1 MIPLRELSRL
11 TADGH
16 TLIEISR
23 PRGLVADVLRVETST
38 PLFDRPVTVRDEGP
52 GTGESPLGASRLFR
66 MQGVSPADDLQQ
78 LALRPAL
85 GDRLVVDISDGDSPP
100 LESLSFAAVIRQPAL
115 IFAVTEATS
124 GVPTA
129 TLYFGGGR
137 AHRPRYDLGSMPV
150 AAGQTLTGQRA
161 QAAAYLR
168 DPSAASPAWLGEL
181 QSNAAFDGSP
191 ALAFAMRPG
200 ATVDLRLYSHRR
212 PLEITASH
220 DGLSRVQLTPE
231 ELAVARED
239 LADVR
244 IVDGQG
250 QQWPYLM
257 EPRAA
262 KTDVLVSVKGPS
274 GSNPSRYQLQFPVS
288 PMAVD
293 QLTLETEAS
302 FLDRPY
308 RLNATI
314 AADGEKKETP
324 VAAGRLVRRAL
335 DRGPLT
341 IMVPTRRVRS
351 LELLVSDGNEAP
363 LRLASHARV
372 PVPELFVAAPAGR
385 YALIIG
391 NPNDGPPR
399 YELAQVREVV
409 LALDGAPVQPAQL
422 EKNPE
427 YSVRARLQAGN
438 APQKIVLWIVLAAA
452 VATLAFVTL
461 RLARNESL

>member
-1 MIPLRELSRL
+1 M
-11 TADGH
+11 
-16 TLIEISR
+16 
-23 PRGLVADVLRVETST
+23 
-38 PLFDRPVTVRDEGP
+38 
-52 GTGESPLGASRLFR
+52 
-66 MQGVSPADDLQQ
+66 
-78 LALRPAL
+78 
-85 GDRLVVDISDGDSPP
+85 
-100 LESLSFAAVIRQPAL
+100 IRQPAL

-168 DPSAASPAWLGEL
+168 EPSAAGRAWLGEL
-181 QSNAAFDGSP
+181 QNNAAFDGSP

-314 AADGEKKETP
+314 AADGEKKEAP

-341 IMVPTRRVRS
+341 IMVAASVRIQTAVPVRIALKLGSASHCTPISVLLFKVSSTRPLTSIRYRLRNCIRRARS
-351 LELLVSDGNEAP
+351 L
-363 LRLASHARV
+363 
-372 PVPELFVAAPAGR
+372 
-385 YALIIG
+385 IG

-409 LALDGAPVQPAQL
+409 LALDGVPVQPAQL